1 MGRCSAN
8 GEDDM
13 TNVIKIGSRETA
25 PAVETVKREIATW
38 AGISLDPGPLAG
50 GVEIR
55 FRHRTLGHLHV
66 PLGGVAAADL
76 IFSPEIGNMLIA
88 EGRAHPHPMVP
99 GLGWVSVQ
107 LGDAAE
113 IANAIALFRKN
124 YERMGGAL
132 RAI

>member
-1 MGRCSAN
+1 
-8 GEDDM
+8 M
-13 TNVIKIGSRETA
+13 TNVSKTGNRETA

-38 AGISLDPGPLAG
+38 AGISLDSGPLAG

-55 FRHRTLGHLHV
+55 FRHRTLGHLHA

-76 IFSPEIGNMLIA
+76 IFSPEIGNALIA
-88 EGRAHPHPMVP
+88 EGRAQPHPMVP
-99 GLGWVSVQ
+99 GLGWVSVE
-107 LGDAAE
+107 LGSAAE